1 MRTIKLVKK
10 HNLRLLCP
18 SQNWFA
24 ISLKSNYH
32 CLPNYVDKFIV
43 CLYTIGRVQGEN
55 IFWNSGGPEAK

>member
-10 HNLRLLCP
+10 RNLRLLCP
-18 SQNWFA
+18 SQNWFT

-43 CLYTIGRVQGEN
+43 YLYTIGRVQGET
-55 IFWNSGGPEAK
+55 IFRNSGGAETE